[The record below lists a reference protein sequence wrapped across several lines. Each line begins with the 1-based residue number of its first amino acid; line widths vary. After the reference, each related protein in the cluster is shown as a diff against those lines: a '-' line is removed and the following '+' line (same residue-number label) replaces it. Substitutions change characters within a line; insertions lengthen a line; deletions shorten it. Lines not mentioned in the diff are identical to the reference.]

1 MRSELPYCVF
11 PRWPQDDDA
20 WIHPDD
26 VPLVRRLI
34 PGTRVFRRAGQ
45 EGAYFVLRYG
55 KLRLRVRAAMHLALR
70 GDGLDVGDLVE
81 VCSQVGKNRAL
92 VATIGDMHWSAR
104 YGTIEYRLRRR
115 AMTLARRYHAGDLRL
130 VTRRLVV

>member
-26 VPLVRRLI
+26 VPAVRRLI
-34 PGTRVFRRAGQ
+34 PGTRVFRRGGQ
-45 EGAYFVLRYG
+45 EGQYFVLRYG
-55 KLRLRVRAAMHLALR
+55 KLRLRIHSAMHVALS
-70 GDGLDVGDLVE
+70 GDGLNVGDLVE
-81 VCSQVGKNRAL
+81 VCSQVGKNRPMMAMI
-92 VATIGDMHWSAR
+92 AEMHWSAR
-104 YGTIEYRLRRR
+104 YGAIEYRLRRR
-115 AMTLARRYHAGDLRL
+115 AMTLARRYTAGDLRL